1 MLTKVVLS
9 LAEIAASAWVGN
21 VTGTMITKS
30 GNRLIDKYLIGAGG
44 TLVGSLLV
52 DSAVENLKRK
62 LPTKPET
69 KKETKPE
76 AEVKEE
82 SNNG

>member
-21 VTGTMITKS
+21 VTTTMVTKS

-44 TLVGSLLV
+44 TLVGSILV

-62 LPTKPET
+62 LPA
-69 KKETKPE
+69 KK
-76 AEVKEE
+76 KEE

>member
-1 MLTKVVLS
+1 MINKLILTF
-9 LAEIAASAWVGN
+9 AEIAASAWVGN

-30 GNRLIDKYLIGAGG
+30 GNKLIDKCLIGTGA
-44 TLVGSLLV
+44 TLVGSILV

-69 KKETKPE
+69 KEETKPE

-82 SNNG
+82 TQNG